1 MRDLVIEKYSDL
13 INISVEPLRRVSEK
27 WADDHIEKRV
37 NEMTKLTDKELLDEF
52 VTSLILSSP

>member
-27 WADDHIEKRV
+27 WADDHIEK
-37 NEMTKLTDKELLDEF
+37 KSK
-52 VTSLILSSP
+52 